1 LKIKKGKT
9 LPAGDV
15 LPLVGKLVVFRSK
28 ILTPAQHGCKFL
40 QKILSQEARKEF
52 LSH

>member
-1 LKIKKGKT
+1 LEIKKGKT

-15 LPLVGKLVVFRSK
+15 LPLVGELVFIQAS
-28 ILTPAQHGCKFL
+28 LTPAKHGCKFL
-40 QKILSQEARKEF
+40 HEILSQEARKEF